1 VTSLSDLAAIDT
13 LFAGA
18 KELGIDLV
26 ESDACALLDFLDRF
40 YSWNSYGGFTRIPR
54 EHGVRLHLLDS
65 LSVVND
71 LADAVSITDLG
82 TGGGMP
88 GIPLALVLRGS
99 EFTLVE
105 SRGRRCTFLREVVR
119 DYGLGSRVRV
129 LEGDAW
135 DLARGT
141 TRFDAVLGRAFLPP
155 RKLLVLGSQLIQAAG
170 RVIVM
175 ASDEVWIRGAAVTGL
190 LNDLGLELRSARAF
204 VLPNGEE
211 TRRVFRFER
220 PRLLECFT

>member
-1 VTSLSDLAAIDT
+1 MTSLSDPGEIDT
-13 LFAGA
+13 LTAGA

-26 ESDACALLDFLDRF
+26 ESEAGALLDFLDRF
-40 YSWNSYGGFTRIPR
+40 YSWNRYGGFTRIPR
-54 EHGVRLHLLDS
+54 EHGVRVHLLDS
-65 LSVVND
+65 LSVVSD
-71 LADAVSITDLG
+71 LADAVSIADLG

-135 DLARGT
+135 DLAAGAE
-141 TRFDAVLGRAFLPP
+141 RFDAVLGRAFLPP
-155 RKLLVLGSQLIQAAG
+155 RELLVLGAQLIQRAG

-175 ASDEVWIRGAAVTGL
+175 GSDEGWIRGPGITDL
-190 LNDLGLELRSARAF
+190 LNDLALELRSDRAL
-204 VLPNGEE
+204 VLPGGEE
-211 TRRVFRFER
+211 ARRIFRFDR
-220 PRLLECFT
+220 PRPLECFT

>member
-1 VTSLSDLAAIDT
+1 VTALSDPAEIDT
-13 LFAGA
+13 LTVGA
-18 KELGIDLV
+18 KELGIDLT
-26 ESDACALLDFLDRF
+26 ESDARALLDFLDRF
-40 YSWNSYGGFTRIPR
+40 YSWNRYGGFTRIPR

-88 GIPLALVLRGS
+88 GIPLALVLRSS

-155 RKLLVLGSQLIQAAG
+155 RELLVLGSRLIAAG

-175 ASDEVWIRGAAVTGL
+175 GSDEEWIRGPEVTDL
-190 LNDLGLELRSARAF
+190 LNDLALELRSDRAL
-204 VLPNGEE
+204 VLPGGEE

-220 PRLLECFT
+220 RRQVDCFT

>member
-1 VTSLSDLAAIDT
+1 VTALSDPAEIDT
-13 LFAGA
+13 LIVGA
-18 KELGIDLV
+18 KELGIDLA
-26 ESDACALLDFLDRF
+26 ESDAGALLDFLDRF
-40 YSWNSYGGFTRIPR
+40 YSWNRYGGFTRIPR

-135 DLARGT
+135 DLARGAK
-141 TRFDAVLGRAFLPP
+141 RFDAVLARAFLPP
-155 RKLLVLGSQLIQAAG
+155 RELLVLGSQLIAAG
-170 RVIVM
+170 RIIVM
-175 ASDEVWIRGAAVTGL
+175 GSDEDWMRGPAIADL
-190 LNDLGLELRSARAF
+190 LNDLGIELRSDRAL
-204 VLPNGEE
+204 VLPGGEE

-220 PRLLECFT
+220 RRRVECFT

>member
-1 VTSLSDLAAIDT
+1 VTALSEPADIDT
-13 LFAGA
+13 LAVGA
-18 KELGIDLV
+18 KEFGIDLA
-26 ESDACALLDFLDRF
+26 ESDVGALLDFLDRF
-40 YSWNSYGGFTRIPR
+40 YSWNRFGGFTRIPR

-65 LSVVND
+65 LSVVSD
-71 LADAVSITDLG
+71 LADAVSIADLG

-119 DYGLGSRVRV
+119 EYGLGSRVRV
-129 LEGDAW
+129 LEGDAR
-135 DLARGT
+135 DLAGGAE
-141 TRFDAVLGRAFLPP
+141 RFDAVLGRAFLPP
-155 RKLLVLGSQLIQAAG
+155 RELLVLGSELIASG

-175 ASDEVWIRGAAVTGL
+175 GSDEEWIRGPAITDL
-190 LNDLGLELRSARAF
+190 LNDLGLELRSDRAL
-204 VLPNGEE
+204 VLPGGQE

-220 PRLLECFT
+220 RRQAECFT

>member
-1 VTSLSDLAAIDT
+1 MTALSDPAEIDT
-13 LFAGA
+13 LIVGA
-18 KELGIDLV
+18 KELGIDLIAS
-26 ESDACALLDFLDRF
+26 EARALVDFLDLF
-40 YSWNSYGGFTRIPR
+40 YSWNRYGGFTRIPR

-65 LSVVND
+65 LSVVSD
-71 LADAVSITDLG
+71 LGDVASIADLG

-88 GIPLALVLRGS
+88 GIPLALVLRRS

-119 DYGLGSRVRV
+119 EYGLGSRVQV

-135 DLARGT
+135 ELARDEE
-141 TRFDAVLGRAFLPP
+141 RFDAILGRAFLPP
-155 RKLLVLGSQLIQAAG
+155 RDLLVLGSHLIQAAG

-175 ASDEVWIRGAAVTGL
+175 GSEDEWIRGAAITDL
-190 LNDLGLELRSARAF
+190 LNDLGLELRSNRVFA
-204 VLPNGEE
+204 LPGGQE

-220 PRLLECFT
+220 PR

>member
-1 VTSLSDLAAIDT
+1 MTPLSDPAEIDT
-13 LFAGA
+13 LTVGA
-18 KELGIDLV
+18 KELGIDLT
-26 ESDACALLDFLDRF
+26 ESDAGALLDFLDRF
-40 YSWNSYGGFTRIPR
+40 YSWNRYGGFTRIPR

-135 DLARGT
+135 DLARGAK
-141 TRFDAVLGRAFLPP
+141 RFDAVLGRAFLPP
-155 RKLLVLGSQLIQAAG
+155 RELLVLGSQLIAAG

-175 ASDEVWIRGAAVTGL
+175 GSDEDWIRGPVIADL
-190 LNDLGLELRSARAF
+190 LNDLGIELRSDRAL
-204 VLPNGEE
+204 VLPGGDE

-220 PRLLECFT
+220 RRQVECFT